1 MKLKYAFLNLFIGCI
16 SLLIVNNK
24 LCTSVKA
31 EELLNIELNKEIQEG
46 KFLIGLKQYLGGEN
60 DSFSKKKSINFITEK
75 GFLNLISSNGIKHKS
90 KQINITWVDLPIKN
104 PKTIER
110 IVFGPFASYESAKKQ
125 ADKLKDKGFET
136 TVAYPK
142 NWEVWIPFQDDLPE
156 FELKNKIFRKIKNSQ
171 IIPVLRSEY
180 GVMKLKGPVYIYAQ
194 EEIKINGVNFGKNF
208 FLIKDLYGTWTL
220 VQKIEFDDYLAGV
233 LPYEIGPNSPLEAL
247 KAQAVIART
256 WGIFNSDRFN
266 MDKYHLCISTQCQ
279 VYKPSQITNKKVQK
293 AIEATSNLILTHSNQ
308 PINAFYHGSNGGVS
322 ATAGESWQIKD
333 YSYFNS
339 IIDGSKSLNEN
350 FKLPI
355 ASESDLNNFLDFD
368 QEQFYGSNH
377 SLFRWNKKISSLDI
391 KEKLIKNKL
400 MNINDDVL
408 DLNAIERGYSGRV
421 IKLEIQ
427 TNKVNKSI
435 VLVKD
440 DIRRVL
446 NFIPSNLFT
455 INKLSDNLW
464 LLRGGGFGH
473 GVGLSQSGAIEMAKL
488 GFSYEQILNHYY
500 RDAKLKKIEILS
512 QRKLSN

>member
-1 MKLKYAFLNLFIGCI
+1 MKLKFAFLNLFLGCI
-16 SLLIVNNK
+16 SLLIINIK
-24 LCTSVKA
+24 FSSSLIAEQLVK
-31 EELLNIELNKEIQEG
+31 IELNKEIKKG

-60 DSFSKKKSINFITEK
+60 DSFSKKKNINFITDK

-90 KQINITWVDLPIKN
+90 KQINISWVDIPIKN
-104 PKTIER
+104 PKIIER

-125 ADKLKDKGFET
+125 ADKLKDKGYET
-136 TVAYPK
+136 TVAFPK
-142 NWEVWIPFQDDLPE
+142 NWEVWIPFEDDLPE
-156 FELKNKIFRKIKNSQ
+156 FELKNKISRKIKNFQ
-171 IIPVLRSEY
+171 ITPVLRSEY
-180 GVMKLKGPVYIYAQ
+180 SLMKLEGPIYIYAQ
-194 EEIKINGVNFGKNF
+194 EDIRINGVNFGKKF
-208 FLIKDLYGTWTL
+208 YLLKDLYGTWTL

-256 WGIFNSDRFN
+256 WGIFNSNRFN

-279 VYKPSQITNKKVQK
+279 VYKPSKIKNKKVQK
-293 AIEATSNLILTHSNQ
+293 AIEATSNLILTYRNQ

-322 ATAGESWQIKD
+322 ATSGESWQIQD
-333 YSYFNS
+333 YSFFNS
-339 IIDGSKSLNEN
+339 IIDGSKSLNKI

-355 ASESDLNNFLDFD
+355 TSESDLNNFLDYD
-368 QEQFYGSNH
+368 KEQFYGSNH
-377 SLFRWNKKISSLDI
+377 SLFRWNKKISSLEI

-400 MNINDDVL
+400 INIDENVL
-408 DLNAIERGYSGRV
+408 DLNTIERGFSGRV
-421 IKLEIQ
+421 TKLEIQ
-427 TNKVNKSI
+427 MDKSNKSI

-455 INKLSDNLW
+455 INKLNDDLW

-500 RDAKLKKIEILS
+500 RNAKLKKFEILS
-512 QRKLSN
+512 QWKLSN

>member
-1 MKLKYAFLNLFIGCI
+1 MKLKFAFLNLFLGCI
-16 SLLIVNNK
+16 SLL
-24 LCTSVKA
+24 
-31 EELLNIELNKEIQEG
+31 LLNINFALNVKGKELQKVELNNEIKKG

-60 DSFSKKKSINFITEK
+60 DSFSKKKNIKFITDK

-90 KQINITWVDLPIKN
+90 KEINISWVDIPIKN
-104 PKTIER
+104 PKKIER

-125 ADKLKDKGFET
+125 AEKLKDKGFET
-136 TVAYPK
+136 TVAFPK
-142 NWEVWIPFQDDLPE
+142 NWEVWIPFEDDMPE
-156 FELKNKIFRKIKNSQ
+156 FELKNKIFRKIKNFQ
-171 IIPVLRSEY
+171 VTPVLKNEY
-180 GVMKLKGPVYIYAQ
+180 SVSKLEGPIYIYSKD
-194 EEIKINGVNFGKNF
+194 EIKINGVNFGKNF
-208 FLIKDLYGTWTL
+208 YLLKDSYGTWTL
-220 VQKIEFDDYLAGV
+220 VQKIDFDEYLAGV

-266 MDKYHLCISTQCQ
+266 MDKYHLCITTQCQ
-279 VYKPSQITNKKVQK
+279 VYKPPKITNENVKKAV
-293 AIEATSNLILTHSNQ
+293 EATSNLILTYRNQ
-308 PINAFYHGSNGGVS
+308 PINAFYHGSIGGVS
-322 ATAGESWQIKD
+322 ATSGESWQIQD

-339 IIDGSKSLNEN
+339 IIDGSKSLNKI

-355 ASESDLNNFLDFD
+355 TNESDLNNFLDFD
-368 QEQFYGSNH
+368 KEQFYGSNH
-377 SLFRWNKKISSLDI
+377 SLFRWNKKISSLEM

-400 MNINDDVL
+400 ININEDVL
-408 DLNAIERGYSGRV
+408 DLNSIERGSSGRV
-421 IKLEIQ
+421 TKLEIQ
-427 TNKVNKSI
+427 TDKDNNSI

-455 INKLSDNLW
+455 INKLNDDLW

-500 RDAKLKKIEILS
+500 RNAKLKKFEILS
-512 QRKLSN
+512 QWKLSN

>member
-1 MKLKYAFLNLFIGCI
+1 MKRKFAFLYLFLGCI
-16 SLLIVNNK
+16 SLFLINIK
-24 LCTSVKA
+24 FTSNVKG
-31 EELLNIELNKEIQEG
+31 EELLKVELNNEIKKG

-60 DSFSKKKSINFITEK
+60 DSFSKKKNIYFITDK

-90 KQINITWVDLPIKN
+90 KEINISWVDIPIKN

-110 IVFGPFASYESAKKQ
+110 VVFGPFASYESAKKQ
-125 ADKLKDKGFET
+125 AEKLNDKGFKT

-142 NWEVWIPFQDDLPE
+142 NWEVWIPFENDLPE
-156 FELKNKIFRKIKNSQ
+156 FELKNKISRKIKNFQ
-171 IIPVLRSEY
+171 ITPVLRSEY
-180 GVMKLKGPVYIYAQ
+180 SLMKLEGPIYIYAQ
-194 EEIKINGVNFGKNF
+194 EDITINGVNFGKYF
-208 FLIKDLYGTWTL
+208 YLLKDLYGTWTL
-220 VQKIEFDDYLAGV
+220 VQKIEFDDYLVGV

-266 MDKYHLCISTQCQ
+266 MDKYHLCITTQCQ
-279 VYKPSQITNKKVQK
+279 VYKPPKIVNKNVKK
-293 AIEATSNLILTHSNQ
+293 AIEATSNLILTYRNQ
-308 PINAFYHGSNGGVS
+308 PINAFYHGSNGGLS
-322 ATAGESWQIKD
+322 ATAGESWQIQD

-339 IIDGSKSLNEN
+339 IIDGSKSLNKI

-355 ASESDLNNFLDFD
+355 TNESDLNNFLDFD
-368 QEQFYGSNH
+368 KEQFYGSNH
-377 SLFRWNKKISSLDI
+377 SLFRWNKKISSLEI

-400 MNINDDVL
+400 INNNDDVL
-408 DLNAIERGYSGRV
+408 DINSIERGSSGRV
-421 IKLEIQ
+421 TKLEIR
-427 TNKVNKSI
+427 TDKVNKST

-455 INKLSDNLW
+455 INKLSDDLW

-500 RDAKLKKIEILS
+500 RKAKLKKFEILS
-512 QRKLSN
+512 Q